1 MMKSVELVFDSVRES
16 VVGDG
21 GVAAPAGSAGLS
33 SLGAPA
39 GRGSWLAFRE
49 GGFEFTGDEG
59 GDGFLAGGDNLA
71 GDGVGLGE
79 LQGHRGEF
87 AG

>member
-1 MMKSVELVFDSVRES
+1 MMKSVELVFDSV
-16 VVGDG
+16 G
-21 GVAAPAGSAGLS
+21 GAGG
-33 SLGAPA
+33 
-39 GRGSWLAFRE
+39 E
-49 GGFEFTGDEG
+49 GGFEFTGDKG